1 MSKPQMKVSRTRTEL
16 ETINRDLQGKCGST
30 YRLELS
36 QYRHR
41 DPKAVVYD
49 ESLSLNEYDI
59 ILCMYHENS
68 CVSSVTGRYD
78 QTQHSMEVLSKTDR
92 QYEGLKYNLYLRAVF
107 IYLMCFIRPTIQK
120 IYSQATNPISTYTMY
135 KHYHVTNR
143 ELQEYV
149 QMHNLTPDTF
159 TVEDAVKF
167 HEYFVEKSKHNL
179 VEAQEELDYNLELC
193 SEEFGREC
201 TVEDLGFETI
211 EEALEYYNT
220 ISNYKPAPQLELN
233 LTTPGVKEFMYH
245 KLLSIPIKC
254 VNPRVGGNPRKK
266 STRRHKSKQR
276 HKSVR
281 RNKTKNKK

>member
-1 MSKPQMKVSRTRTEL
+1 
-16 ETINRDLQGKCGST
+16 
-30 YRLELS
+30 
-36 QYRHR
+36 
-41 DPKAVVYD
+41 
-49 ESLSLNEYDI
+49 
-59 ILCMYHENS
+59 
-68 CVSSVTGRYD
+68 
-78 QTQHSMEVLSKTDR
+78 
-92 QYEGLKYNLYLRAVF
+92 
-107 IYLMCFIRPTIQK
+107 
-120 IYSQATNPISTYTMY
+120 MY

-167 HEYFVEKSKHNL
+167 HEYFVEKRKHNL

-220 ISNYKPAPQLELN
+220 ISTYKPAPQLELN